1 MLWEEPCELKEGI
14 ESFGCVAGFC
24 LGRNG
29 WEQAVGRTLDLTVEM
44 SRKERLL
51 SRLPLAS
58 SKMVWHM
65 EQGGSFVVNTVVLCS
80 WLDSIILKAFF
91 NLNDPMI
98 L

>member
-1 MLWEEPCELKEGI
+1 MLWEEPCEPKEGI

-58 SKMVWHM
+58 SKMVWHT
-65 EQGGSFVVNTVVLCS
+65 EQGGSFAIYSSEQQHPLLFARAGTLQGIS
-80 WLDSIILKAFF
+80 L
-91 NLNDPMI
+91 NLPG
-98 L
+98 